1 MGAVWALTVP
11 TMTSAGDTLPARPG
25 DRRRRGA
32 RPLVTFYDDA
42 TGERVELSVATF
54 DNWVAKT
61 ANLLQD
67 GLGARPGSRVG
78 LLLPLHWQTTVWL
91 VACWCAGLVA
101 APQTPDA
108 DIVVACPDRIA
119 DAPIR
124 AGVDVVALSLAPL
137 GRPLDAAP
145 PGVLDYAIVVPSYG
159 DRFVPRSLLGR
170 TTRRWRPGHGRS
182 RTPTCSTTTDCDPGI
197 GS

>member
-11 TMTSAGDTLPARPG
+11 TMTSAGDTLPARL
-25 DRRRRGA
+25 RETVAAEGA

-67 GLGARPGSRVG
+67 GLGVRPGSRVG

-91 VACWCAGLVA
+91 VACWARALVA
-101 APQTPDA
+101 VPQTPDA

-124 AGVDVVALSLAPL
+124 AGADVVALSLAPL

-145 PGVLDYAIVVPSYG
+145 PGVLDYAIEVPSYG
-159 DRFVPRSLLGR
+159 DRFVL
-170 TTRRWRPGHGRS
+170 RPPS
-182 RTPTCSTTTDCDPGI
+182 RG
-197 GS
+197 G